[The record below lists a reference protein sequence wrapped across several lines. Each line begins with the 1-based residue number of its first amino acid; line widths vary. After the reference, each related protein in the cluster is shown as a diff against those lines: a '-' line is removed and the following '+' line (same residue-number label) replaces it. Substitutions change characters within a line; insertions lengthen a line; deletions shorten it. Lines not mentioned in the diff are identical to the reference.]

1 MTHAH
6 AVHAHRQALIV
17 DRRHYVT
24 LASNAVCELRM
35 SRATQRHFLHVANSA
50 SYMLTLEQADA
61 VYSAVVR
68 HVVRL
73 ATKQVTTKQ
82 SVYTLRS
89 DIRAL
94 MRAIECS
101 KFAH

>member
-1 MTHAH
+1 MTQSH
-6 AVHAHRQALIV
+6 AVQAHRQAMIV

-24 LASNAVCELRM
+24 LARNAVCELRM
-35 SRATQRHFLHVANSA
+35 SRATKRHFLHVTNSA
-50 SYMLTLEQADA
+50 SYMLTLEQANA
-61 VYSAVVR
+61 VYAVIVR